1 MKKHLLLV
9 FALALLVPWATRA
22 QQTLT
27 FPYTCGFETADDAS
41 DWVLVNG
48 DLTNRWVIDTAVNN
62 TTGGAKALYI
72 SNDTGRTAAYTVNS
86 ATVVYAY
93 REVYLEPG
101 EYTISYDW
109 QCYGEGNYD
118 FIIAAVVPST
128 VTLTAATALPTGIT
142 YSSMTAEG
150 WQNIG
155 PSGIKLNLS
164 STWSTQ
170 NSSFTITRAGT
181 YRIVF
186 LWRNDISSG
195 TMPSGCVDNVV
206 LDKQPCSRPA
216 DILVKDITFESATIC
231 WTDINPNGST
241 VNLYYSTDPNF
252 SIDTLTPVTVA
263 DTAVTLSNLQPLTT
277 YYFLLKSDCGSN
289 VLSAATNKY
298 SFSTLRNCG
307 VGNGSLIGTIGTGTS
322 TSYYQTAYNYNS
334 ASYTY
339 GHSASIYTKEEMV
352 AMGLEFPGLIHG
364 IKLRA
369 GATACVTP
377 MRIYIGK
384 TALSEFSAAGDT
396 AGLSAMTLVF
406 DDTIRTTAQEWVDI
420 PFNTPFAYNPDSNLV
435 IYYYRPGRPSA
446 SGNFYYTSTSSSY
459 RSFYGYKSSAPTAT
473 SKLNF
478 TRTYYRNNI
487 IFDICYEIPNC
498 IRPTDVRHTATARSL
513 SLTWTGCDAA
523 TEYLVTYSAVGSD
536 RVTTISAPA
545 ASTVIENLTPGTTY
559 DITVRSVCGEDTTY
573 AESHTATTECVVLT
587 EGDLPW
593 RMDFE
598 NASTGT
604 ISTPTFV
611 NCLTRH
617 NSTSSLYP
625 IVGST
630 ASYCHSGVRGLYW
643 FCPTTAGAYQ
653 VVALPEV
660 DTTEYPMNT
669 LQLRFWAKATSNSYN
684 PTLQVGVMT
693 HPDSLNSFQL
703 VQTINVGSSAIYKE
717 YTALL
722 DTFAGHGN
730 VLAIRGVGGTS
741 WYANLD
747 DIVIE
752 EIPNCPPI
760 ANLSATPSVGAAML
774 TWSYAPGYGDPEGYV
789 VSYDTIGGDNP
800 VELDVTDPMVVL
812 TGLDA
817 GTTYKAYVYADC
829 GGDGIGTV
837 DSVVFSTG
845 NFACVEIDNTVAD
858 TTLFSNST
866 TGQSGCIGYTSYGN
880 TAYQALWTAAELR
893 AAGLTAGYITGID
906 LGFTANT
913 SQAKEFTIFIGNTSS
928 TSIAST
934 TFEVPTADMQVYG
947 PAAHP
952 LNTSGWKHYN
962 FTTPFNWDGE
972 SNIMITT
979 FMNQPAG
986 VSQSSSTGLTGYYVS
1001 APNTA
1006 RYRYK
1011 DSNPFTLGDVAT
1023 SGTGATTYSY
1033 RAAIHFYTAGCS
1045 QTASCAAPQVEV
1057 MDVTTSSVTLAWA
1070 PGATETAWDIDYRIS
1085 GAAEWTS
1092 AATEV
1097 TDYSYILD
1105 ELTPGKEYEFR
1116 VSFECSADDTVYAT
1130 VVTASTPCLP
1140 VSLPYSENF
1149 DSYTGT
1155 STTNYG
1161 LLPNCWD
1168 YTMTNSSYSTG
1179 SYLPRVY
1186 YSTTYFPSGTHGLY
1200 LYGATIV
1207 TLPEMPTSLDSL
1219 QLILSDYV
1227 TSATSL
1233 YVGVIENDEWVP
1245 VDTARLTASTHNFV
1259 EINLDRYHGNSRTI
1273 ALRNATTTTS
1283 SHYIDNIEVDYIP
1296 TCPHVVNLAVDT
1308 ATENSITLKW
1318 NAVGEETAWSVVC
1331 GDRYFVADD
1340 STFTVDN
1347 LEVNTPYTFEV
1358 RALCS
1363 ADDSS
1368 RAMTLSTRTPCA
1380 EFMSLPFYE
1389 NFDSYT
1395 TSTTAATGVQVPCW
1409 KYNMTNSSYATASYQ
1424 PQLYYGTTYAHSGDY
1439 SLRLYG
1445 VGYTALPKLPVD
1457 VNQVSMSF
1465 WSGTSSTSYA
1475 MMVGVMTDP
1484 DSVNSFDTI
1493 ETITYTTTATPV
1505 YHEINFS
1512 NYTGTG
1518 RYIVFRNYYS
1528 TYGYSYNYIDNV
1540 EVWQNSSCP
1549 SPVVNIAD
1557 VDYNS
1562 VTVTWFDTTGVG
1574 YNGGNIYWSTRED
1587 FTTAQAATVTS
1598 GNSYTITGLAPA
1610 THYYV
1615 WVAGNCPVEP
1625 SRASR
1630 TEVTTIAACAPVENL
1645 TLSGVDNSS
1654 FGVSWNAPAVGAAAT
1669 RYVVYLRQC
1678 TNTPYDTT
1686 EHWTM
1691 DTTANTHYLF
1701 SNLQSAT
1708 TYAYA
1713 VRTLCDT
1720 NEAVYDGGYVT
1731 TTICQMDTVG
1741 DYSTNYAAQPIYATQ
1756 TYAYTQQIYLDS
1768 ELEGIDSINSL
1779 SLYQSGYDYNDRN
1792 ITVYLGYTSKSEFAS
1807 GTDYVPM
1814 SHLTQVYSGN
1824 LAGFGWVTLKLDNTY
1839 VRHADSNLVVAIDD
1853 NTGVAQSANC
1863 YWACTNFSSIYRA
1876 LRIYGGTDV
1885 NPTSPSGSSAR
1896 DYYRAYVV
1904 FGNAACEASTCP
1916 EPIVMQTASTTDRVD
1931 IAWNA
1936 VTGTTYTVE
1945 YRAMGATTWTTV
1957 NAANTTGADS
1967 ITGLGAAFMGE
1978 VKVSYTCNGETVSGV
1993 TTIST
1998 LCGVASLP
2006 LRENFESH
2014 PTGNY
2019 SRACWISGSTYFDE
2033 TDPLP
2038 RVTRLTGSDD
2048 KICNFQNGAYLI
2060 LPQVNLPLDTLQIR
2074 FKLTQGDD
2082 DARLVL
2088 GLMADADM
2096 PIYSMLPLDTLCR
2109 HDYDTVL
2116 HTVDITYQFGTLPA
2130 GYSNARIAFWDAFG
2144 SYSFINDIVVE
2155 ILPNCT
2161 PASDITAVATTD
2173 SAVISWAT
2181 PGDNATRYVVEYG
2194 PRYFTLGTGL
2204 RDTVTGSS
2212 ATLTNLAHSTSYD
2225 AYVYSICDSD
2235 FAVSIASQVVQFTTE
2250 CAAFDVLPYTQDFEN
2265 ILAPGTSSNTALP
2278 NCWGAEANGTQP
2290 HVIYSSTPAQYG
2302 SPDHCFTFSRLGV
2315 AALPEMTAP
2324 LNTLKVSFR
2333 DYNTSANYGL
2343 IVGTVD
2349 NIDSGFAATFVP
2361 YDTIEFT
2368 GGTGNVYNVVSYLSD
2383 YTGTANR
2390 IAFRNY
2396 SKTGSTTSTHYID
2409 DVVVDVLPTCV
2420 PPQHIKIDYLV
2431 GDEAHLSW
2439 NRSVASSYT
2448 VLYNIHDSATVNT
2461 LNTATRSIQLTGLVP
2476 ETQYDVRIVG
2486 EGCTDTV
2493 SYSFTTLCAAV
2504 TLPYVEDFESL
2515 TTGTA
2520 TSNLTVMPDCWNYEL
2535 TGSSTY
2541 QGASYYPGVYY
2552 SSTYANNGDYSLRLY
2567 GVGNFALPPMPTDL
2581 DSLQMTFFPYKATAS
2596 YLLEVGTMEGTTFVP
2611 FDTVNFAVSA
2621 HPEYTVRFSNYTGNS
2636 RIIAFRNSN
2645 GTTGYSSI
2653 YLDDITVEYI
2663 PSCPKVDSLKV
2674 IGMSN
2679 NSIVLSWEPVG
2690 DETEWRVTFNGGDT
2704 IVNTNTPTITG
2715 LSANEEYL
2723 FVVRPICA
2731 VGDTGLT
2738 RSVIA
2743 HTTCN
2748 PVSLPY
2754 VENFDSIRTG
2764 TANGA
2769 DYYGLVPNCW
2779 DYIMT
2784 GSSTYQAESYQPR
2797 VYYTTSYAHSG
2808 NYCLYLN
2815 GVGYTMLPPM
2825 PTDLDSLEF
2834 TFWARVTSTSYGLE
2848 VGVMEG
2854 TTFVPVANIAPTT
2867 TNTQYL
2873 VDFANYT
2880 GNSRIIAFRNFYT
2893 SSSTTYYSYVYI
2905 DDIDVHYLPSCPR
2918 VLDVRSTAAS
2928 VSTITVDWT
2937 DQTTASEWQI
2947 EYGPEGHAIGAANAH
2962 SVIVTQHPY
2971 TISGFDTLT
2980 NYDFY
2985 VRPICT
2991 VGDTGRWSNKAT
3003 LGTEMCNGAIFV
3015 STGAATGTGYA
3026 APVNNLWKY
3035 TLSES
3040 IIDSAELAGIGDISS
3055 IAYSYA
3061 YGTAMTKKTNVT
3073 IWLQPTTKSTFSS
3086 TSDMVPLNAAT
3097 AVRVYHGNLNC
3108 VQGWNYF
3115 ALDTT
3120 YVWDGHSN
3128 LLIIVD
3134 DNSFQYDGSAYIFN
3148 TSSCT
3153 GSKTLVYASDSEHP
3167 NPSSPSSF
3175 GGTSKNLYSY
3185 RPTMKLGSCGVGPCE
3200 LPSIDSVATT
3210 ETTVTVTFSG
3220 PASNYELALVEE
3232 WNDSIADAVTPVT
3245 ASATYTFEGLTE
3257 GTTYTLAIRSVC
3269 TATNRSEWLTQE
3281 VTTDVHPCLVPT
3293 NVTVSGITYS
3303 SATVDWTPGEADH
3316 SRWAVRVTGEGGYD
3330 HTDTVTA
3337 HPYTVNG
3344 LTDGTQYYV
3353 QVMTLCAHG
3362 ESDFT
3367 TAVPFTTTGCP
3378 TVTGLAAGTVT
3389 ATTAVLNWNAVA
3401 GSTGRYEVNYGMA
3414 GFPQGSGQITT
3425 VNGSTTVTL
3434 EGLES
3439 ETMYD
3444 AYVRVYCAEG
3454 VASNWSTKVT
3464 FETSRVGIN
3473 DVDGNAISL
3482 YPNPA
3487 STTVTLTGIEGAAT
3501 VTVVDMNG
3509 RETGKWNVEN
3519 GKLTID
3525 VSDLAQGA
3533 YFVRITGEQVNAIR
3547 KLIVR

>member
-9 FALALLVPWATRA
+9 FALALLVPWATSA

-155 PSGIKLNLS
+155 SSGIKLNLS

-186 LWRNDISSG
+186 LWRNDTSGG

-206 LDKQPCSRPA
+206 LDKQPCSRPT

-289 VLSAATNKY
+289 VLSAATDKY
-298 SFSTLRNCG
+298 SFATLRNCG

-573 AESHTATTECVVLT
+573 AESHTATTECVVLS

-598 NASTGT
+598 NAATGT

-703 VQTINVGSSAIYKE
+703 VQTINVGSSANYKE

-752 EIPNCPPI
+752 EIPSCPPI

-829 GGDGIGTV
+829 GGDGIGV
-837 DSVVFSTG
+837 MDSIEFSTG
-845 NFACVEIDNTVAD
+845 NLGCAEFDFTQLTSDTV
-858 TTLFSNST
+858 
-866 TGQSGCIGYTSYGN
+866 GQGTVTSSDFPSYSYFKYGL
-880 TAYQALWTAAELR
+880 TQVIYTAAEIGHS
-893 AAGLTAGYITGID
+893 AGITGLSIMMSSVVMQRTYEIYM
-906 LGFTANT
+906 GHT
-913 SQAKEFTIFIGNTSS
+913 SSATSS
-928 TSIAST
+928 TFLNPTDLTLVYNGGPVTLTANAWT
-934 TFEVPTADMQVYG
+934 TFN
-947 PAAHP
+947 
-952 LNTSGWKHYN
+952 L
-962 FTTPFNWDGE
+962 TTPFNYNGAD
-972 SNIMITT
+972 NLVVFFRDIT
-979 FMNQPAG
+979 G
-986 VSQSSSTGLTGYYVS
+986 SYQSSPYNMCKGTNGASGSSCY
-1001 APNTA
+1001 A
-1006 RYRYK
+1006 RQDTDPY
-1011 DSNPFTLGDVAT
+1011 TV
-1023 SGTGATTYSY
+1023 GATTGGTASTF
-1033 RAAIHFYTAGCS
+1033 RPNIIFNAAGCS

-1057 MDVTTSSVTLAWA
+1057 MDVTSSSVTLAWA

-1085 GAAEWTS
+1085 GTTEWTS

-1155 STTNYG
+1155 STSNYG

-1168 YTMTNSSYSTG
+1168 YTMTSTSYATST
-1179 SYLPRVY
+1179 YWPRVY
-1186 YSTTYFPSGTHGLY
+1186 YSATYFPSGTHGLY

-1219 QLILSDYV
+1219 QLTLSDYV

-1273 ALRNATTTTS
+1273 ALRNATTTYS
-1283 SHYIDNIEVDYIP
+1283 AHYIDNIEVDYIP

-1318 NAVGEETAWSVVC
+1318 RAVGEETAWSVVC

-1340 STFTVDN
+1340 STFTVEG
-1347 LEVNTPYTFEV
+1347 LQPMTPYTFEV

-1363 ADDSS
+1363 SDDSS
-1368 RAMTLSTRTPCA
+1368 RAMSIVGRTACA
-1380 EFMSLPFYE
+1380 SISVLPFTE
-1389 NFDSYT
+1389 DFNSYT
-1395 TSTTAATGVQVPCW
+1395 VSGTNTYPDCWYRVAGGSNNTYPYLTTSNGQ
-1409 KYNMTNSSYATASYQ
+1409 SYQ
-1424 PQLYYGTTYAHSGDY
+1424 TAGNAAVITPQITAVPINQLYVTFD
-1439 SLRLYG
+1439 LR
-1445 VGYTALPKLPVD
+1445 
-1457 VNQVSMSF
+1457 QE
-1465 WSGTSSTSYA
+1465 GTSSGPMYFGY
-1475 MMVGVMTDP
+1475 VLDP
-1484 DSVNSFDTI
+1484 DSIQNMVVVDTI
-1493 ETITYTTTATPV
+1493 TPATTATYYTFEHDFLGDTCSQYGYLV
-1505 YHEINFS
+1505 WRQNGAS
-1512 NYTGTG
+1512 NY
-1518 RYIVFRNYYS
+1518 YYW
-1528 TYGYSYNYIDNV
+1528 IDNV
-1540 EVWQNSSCP
+1540 IVEQTSTCP
-1549 SPVVNIAD
+1549 KPVVNIAD

-1562 VTVTWFDTTGVG
+1562 ATVTWFDTTGVG
-1574 YNGGNIYWSTRED
+1574 YNGGNIYWNTSDD
-1587 FTTAQAATVTS
+1587 FATAQAATVTS

-1625 SRASR
+1625 SRAMR
-1630 TEVTTIAACAPVENL
+1630 VELTTPAACAPVENL
-1645 TLSGVDNSS
+1645 ALSGVGNNS
-1654 FGVSWNAPAVGAAAT
+1654 FGISWNAPTVGTAAT

-1720 NEAVYDGGYVT
+1720 NEAEYDGGYVT

-1779 SLYQSGYDYNDRN
+1779 SFYQSGYAYNDRN

-1814 SHLTQVYSGN
+1814 ANLTPVYSGN
-1824 LAGFGWVTLKLDNTY
+1824 LGGFGWVTLKLDNTY

-1853 NTGVAQSANC
+1853 NTGMAEGASC
-1863 YWACTNFSSIYRA
+1863 YWGCTNFSSIYRA
-1876 LRIYGGTDV
+1876 LRIYGGTDI

-1896 DYYRAYVV
+1896 DYYRAYIV

-1936 VTGTTYTVE
+1936 VAGTTYTVE

-1967 ITGLGAAFMGE
+1967 ITGLGAAFLGE
-1978 VKVSYTCNGETVSGV
+1978 VKVSYTCSGETVSGV
-1993 TTIST
+1993 ATIST

-2006 LRENFESH
+2006 LRENFENH

-2019 SRACWISGSTYFDE
+2019 SRACWISGSTYLG
-2033 TDPLP
+2033 TTNPLP

-2048 KICNFQNGAYLI
+2048 KICHFRDGAYLI

-2173 SAVISWAT
+2173 SAVVSWAT

-2250 CAAFDVLPYTQDFEN
+2250 CAAFSTLPYTQDFEN

-2302 SPDHCFTFSRLGV
+2302 SPDHCFTFSSLGV

-2343 IVGTVD
+2343 IIGTVD

-2396 SKTGSTTSTHYID
+2396 SKTGATTSTHYID

-2520 TSNLTVMPDCWNYEL
+2520 TSSLTVMPDCWSYEL
-2535 TGSSTY
+2535 TNSSY
-2541 QGASYYPGVYY
+2541 QTASYYPGVYY

-2567 GVGNFALPPMPTDL
+2567 GVGNFALPPMPTTL
-2581 DSLQMTFFPYKATAS
+2581 DSLQMTFYPHKATAS
-2596 YLLEVGTMEGTTFVP
+2596 YMLEVGTMEGTTFVP

-2645 GTTGYSSI
+2645 GTTGYSYI

-2679 NSIVLSWEPVG
+2679 NSVVLSWEPVG

-2784 GSSTYQAESYQPR
+2784 GTSTYQADSYQPR

-2867 TNTQYL
+2867 TTTQYL

-2893 SSSTTYYSYVYI
+2893 SSATTYYSYVYI

-2937 DQTTASEWQI
+2937 DQTTASGWQI
-2947 EYGPEGHAIGAANAH
+2947 EYGPVGHAIGAANAH

-3303 SATVDWTPGEADH
+3303 SATVDWTPGEAGH
-3316 SRWAVRVTGEGGYD
+3316 SRWAVRITGEGGYD

-3389 ATTAVLNWNAVA
+3389 ATTAVLNWNAVE

-3425 VNGSTTVTL
+3425 VNGATTVTL

-3482 YPNPA
+3482 FPNPA

-3525 VSDLAQGA
+3525 VSELAQGA

>member
-186 LWRNDISSG
+186 LWRNDTSSG

-206 LDKQPCSRPA
+206 LDMQPCARPT

-289 VLSAATNKY
+289 VLSAATDKY
-298 SFSTLRNCG
+298 SFATLRNCG

-334 ASYTY
+334 SSYTY

-446 SGNFYYTSTSSSY
+446 SGNFYYTTATN
-459 RSFYGYKSSAPTAT
+459 RTFYGNKSSAPTAT
-473 SKLNF
+473 SKLSF
-478 TRTYYRNNI
+478 TKSSYRNNI

-598 NASTGT
+598 NAATGGT
-604 ISTPTFV
+604 SNPNFV

-617 NSTSSLYP
+617 NSTSSTYP
-625 IVGST
+625 YVGST

-643 FCPTTAGAYQ
+643 YCPTTAGAYQ

-703 VQTINVGSSAIYKE
+703 VQTINVGSSANYKE

-730 VLAIRGVGGTS
+730 VLAIRGLAGS
-741 WYANLD
+741 SAWYANLD

-752 EIPNCPPI
+752 EIPSCPPI

-774 TWSYAPGYGDPEGYV
+774 TWSYVPGYGDPEGYV

-829 GGDGIGTV
+829 GGDGIGV
-837 DSVVFSTG
+837 MDSIEFSTG
-845 NFACVEIDNTVAD
+845 NLGCAEFDFTQSTSDTV
-858 TTLFSNST
+858 
-866 TGQSGCIGYTSYGN
+866 GQGTVTSSDFPSYSYFKYGL
-880 TAYQALWTAAELR
+880 TQVIYTAAEIGHS
-893 AAGLTAGYITGID
+893 AGITGLSIMMSSVVMQRTYEIYM
-906 LGFTANT
+906 GHT
-913 SQAKEFTIFIGNTSS
+913 SSATSS
-928 TSIAST
+928 TFLNPTDLTLVYNGGPVTLTANAWT
-934 TFEVPTADMQVYG
+934 TFN
-947 PAAHP
+947 
-952 LNTSGWKHYN
+952 L
-962 FTTPFNWDGE
+962 TTPFNYNGAD
-972 SNIMITT
+972 NLVVFFRDIT
-979 FMNQPAG
+979 G
-986 VSQSSSTGLTGYYVS
+986 SYQSSPYNMCKG
-1001 APNTA
+1001 
-1006 RYRYK
+1006 
-1011 DSNPFTLGDVAT
+1011 T
-1023 SGTGATTYSY
+1023 SGASGSSCYARQDTGPYTVGATTGGTASTF
-1033 RAAIHFYTAGCS
+1033 RPNIIFNAAGCS

-1057 MDVTTSSVTLAWA
+1057 MDVTSSSVTLAWA

-1085 GAAEWTS
+1085 GTTEWTS

-1168 YTMTNSSYSTG
+1168 YTMTSTSYATST
-1179 SYLPRVY
+1179 YWPRVY
-1186 YSTTYFPSGTHGLY
+1186 YSATYFPSGTHGLY

-1219 QLILSDYV
+1219 QLTLSDYV

-1273 ALRNATTTTS
+1273 ALRNATTTYS
-1283 SHYIDNIEVDYIP
+1283 AHYIDNIEVDYIP

-1318 NAVGEETAWSVVC
+1318 RAVGEETAWSVVC

-1340 STFTVDN
+1340 STFTVEG
-1347 LEVNTPYTFEV
+1347 LQPMTPYTFEV

-1363 ADDSS
+1363 SDDSS
-1368 RAMTLSTRTPCA
+1368 RAMSIVGRTACA
-1380 EFMSLPFYE
+1380 SISVLPFTE
-1389 NFDSYT
+1389 DFNSYT
-1395 TSTTAATGVQVPCW
+1395 VSGTNTYPDCWYRVAGGSNNTYPYLTTSNGQ
-1409 KYNMTNSSYATASYQ
+1409 SYQ
-1424 PQLYYGTTYAHSGDY
+1424 TAGNAAVITPQITAVPINQLYVTFD
-1439 SLRLYG
+1439 LR
-1445 VGYTALPKLPVD
+1445 
-1457 VNQVSMSF
+1457 QE
-1465 WSGTSSTSYA
+1465 GTSSGPMYFGY
-1475 MMVGVMTDP
+1475 VLDP
-1484 DSVNSFDTI
+1484 DSIQNMVVVDTI
-1493 ETITYTTTATPV
+1493 TPATTATYYTFEHDFLGDTCSQYGYLV
-1505 YHEINFS
+1505 WRQNGAS
-1512 NYTGTG
+1512 NY
-1518 RYIVFRNYYS
+1518 YYW
-1528 TYGYSYNYIDNV
+1528 IDNV
-1540 EVWQNSSCP
+1540 IVEQTSTCP
-1549 SPVVNIAD
+1549 KPVVNIAD

-1562 VTVTWFDTTGVG
+1562 ATVTWFDTTGVG
-1574 YNGGNIYWSTRED
+1574 YNGGNIYWNTSDD
-1587 FTTAQAATVTS
+1587 FATAQAATVTS

-1625 SRASR
+1625 SRAMR
-1630 TEVTTIAACAPVENL
+1630 VELTTPAACAPVENL
-1645 TLSGVDNSS
+1645 ALSGVGNNS
-1654 FGVSWNAPAVGAAAT
+1654 FGISWNAPTVGTAAT

-1720 NEAVYDGGYVT
+1720 NEAEYDGGYVT

-1779 SLYQSGYDYNDRN
+1779 SFYQSGYAYNDRN
-1792 ITVYLGYTSKSEFAS
+1792 ITVYLGYTSKSEFAN

-1814 SHLTQVYSGN
+1814 ANLTQVYSGN

-1839 VRHADSNLVVAIDD
+1839 VRHADSNLVLAIDD
-1853 NTGVAQSANC
+1853 NTGMAEDASC
-1863 YWACTNFSSIYRA
+1863 YWGCTNYSSIYRA
-1876 LRIYGGTDV
+1876 LRIYGGTDI

-1936 VTGTTYTVE
+1936 VAGTTYTVE

-1967 ITGLGAAFMGE
+1967 ITGLGAAFLGE

-2006 LRENFESH
+2006 LRENFENH

-2019 SRACWISGSTYFDE
+2019 SRACWISGSTYLG
-2033 TDPLP
+2033 TTNPLP
-2038 RVTRLTGSDD
+2038 RVTILTGSDD
-2048 KICNFQNGAYLI
+2048 KICHFQNGAYLI

-2144 SYSFINDIVVE
+2144 SYSFINDLVVE

-2250 CAAFDVLPYTQDFEN
+2250 CAAFSALPYTQDFEN

-2302 SPDHCFTFSRLGV
+2302 SPDHCFTFSSLGV

-2343 IVGTVD
+2343 IIGTVD

-2396 SKTGSTTSTHYID
+2396 SKTSATTSTHYID

-2520 TSNLTVMPDCWNYEL
+2520 TSSLTVMPNCWNYEL

-2581 DSLQMTFFPYKATAS
+2581 DSLQMTFYPYKTSAS
-2596 YLLEVGTMEGTTFVP
+2596 YMLEVGTMEGTNFVP

-2636 RIIAFRNSN
+2636 RIIAFRNSY
-2645 GTTGYSSI
+2645 GTTGYSYI

-2679 NSIVLSWEPVG
+2679 NSVVLSWEPVG

-2834 TFWARVTSTSYGLE
+2834 TFWARVTSTYYGLE

-2880 GNSRIIAFRNFYT
+2880 GDSRIIAFRNFYT
-2893 SSSTTYYSYVYI
+2893 SSATTYYSYVYI

-2947 EYGPEGHAIGAANAH
+2947 EYGPVGHAIGAANAH

-2971 TISGFDTLT
+2971 TISGLDTLT

-3097 AVRVYHGNLNC
+3097 AVQVYHGNLNC

-3134 DNSFQYDGSAYIFN
+3134 DNSFQYDGSSYTFN
-3148 TSSCT
+3148 TSSCM
-3153 GSKTLVYASDSEHP
+3153 GSKTLVYASDTEHP
-3167 NPSSPSSF
+3167 NPSAPSSF

-3482 YPNPA
+3482 FPNPA